1 MAISLKAPTNLLPI
15 PGIRLSTAAAGI
27 KYKDRNDLVLFE
39 ICEGANTAVVL
50 TTNQFCAAPV
60 ELTRKH
66 LAVSKPKYLLINSGN
81 ANAGLGKKGIDD
93 ATQTCVALAAE
104 AKCKE
109 TEVLP
114 FSTGV
119 IGEPLPI
126 YKISRSLPALFAS
139 LEEDAW
145 LEAAKAIMTTDTVP
159 KGCSDQID
167 IDKGSISITGI
178 AKGAGMIRPDMAT
191 MLAYVVTDLEVNDEN
206 LNTLLKL
213 AVEQSF
219 HCITVDGDTS
229 TNDACVLVATG
240 KSKIKFD
247 DLSVADKEAFLA
259 SLNLV
264 FLKLA
269 QAIIRDAEGVT
280 KFISVKVEQAK
291 DLSMARAI
299 AFNIAHSPL
308 VKTAAFAS
316 DPNWGR
322 ILAAAGRARQQPM
335 QIDKVSLFINEKA
348 VIDCGELAASYSE
361 KEGQREMKKDEIQ
374 FRLSLGEGEG
384 NTDVTV
390 WTTDLSYDYVKIN
403 AEYRT

>member
-1 MAISLKAPTNLLPI
+1 
-15 PGIRLSTAAAGI
+15 
-27 KYKDRNDLVLFE
+27 
-39 ICEGANTAVVL
+39 
-50 TTNQFCAAPV
+50 
-60 ELTRKH
+60 
-66 LAVSKPKYLLINSGN
+66 
-81 ANAGLGKKGIDD
+81 
-93 ATQTCVALAAE
+93 
-104 AKCKE
+104 
-109 TEVLP
+109 
-114 FSTGV
+114 
-119 IGEPLPI
+119 
-126 YKISRSLPALFAS
+126 
-139 LEEDAW
+139 
-145 LEAAKAIMTTDTVP
+145 
-159 KGCSDQID
+159 
-167 IDKGSISITGI
+167 
-178 AKGAGMIRPDMAT
+178 MIRPDMAT

-280 KFISVKVEQAK
+280 KFISVKV
-291 DLSMARAI
+291 SMARAI